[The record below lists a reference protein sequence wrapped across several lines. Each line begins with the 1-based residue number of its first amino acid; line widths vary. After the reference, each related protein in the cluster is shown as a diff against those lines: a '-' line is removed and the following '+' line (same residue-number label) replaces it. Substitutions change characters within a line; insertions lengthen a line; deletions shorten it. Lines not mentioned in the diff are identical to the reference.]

1 MELSP
6 RQLKVLLSFAKLD
19 ILESGRQ
26 AVAFGLVRAIIAR
39 KLVCEEVYEL
49 VDTIS
54 EHMVTSQSEQTR
66 ALSAHTL
73 LQVNHPLHAQFTC
86 FTSTKVHILTRAAL
100 LAAVSAR
107 VSDGRQAAT
116 CACHEPRPQSRLRV
130 RIWSEGGARG
140 HGAACREAPAGADG
154 PVP

>member
-6 RQLKVLLSFAKLD
+6 SQLKVLLSFAKLD

-73 LQVNHPLHAQFTC
+73 LQVRSL
-86 FTSTKVHILTRAAL
+86 LAL
-100 LAAVSAR
+100 LVQKYR
-107 VSDGRQAAT
+107 Y
-116 CACHEPRPQSRLRV
+116 
-130 RIWSEGGARG
+130 
-140 HGAACREAPAGADG
+140 
-154 PVP
+154 